1 MLLWKRFIERLDTE
15 DPLRAQRRNL
25 RAAGLSEK
33 RLRAMDP
40 DARVEALEQAQLDP
54 YDYIFL
60 AY

>member
-1 MLLWKRFIERLDTE
+1 MLLWKRFLERLDTE
-15 DPLRAQRRNL
+15 GSLRSQRRSL

-33 RLRAMDP
+33 QLRSMDP
-40 DARVEALEQAQLDP
+40 DARVEALEQANLDP

>member
-1 MLLWKRFIERLDTE
+1 MLLWKRIMARLDAE
-15 DPLRAQRRNL
+15 DPLRHQRRSL

-33 RLRAMDP
+33 QLRAMDP
-40 DARVEALEQAQLDP
+40 DARVEALEQANLDP